1 MNAELTNSDIA
12 EATIG
17 PRSRVATSPDELK
30 GCKWELEA
38 DTEKFIETIE
48 VFLVTSQKRE
58 YLLIVLDSENCLQLC
73 LGRVQCVNSASEFSV
88 WWHGESNFHVRNP

>member
-48 VFLVTSQKRE
+48 VFLVTPHPPKKRI
-58 YLLIVLDSENCLQLC
+58 LANSSGFRKLFTIM
-73 LGRVQCVNSASEFSV
+73 LGASTMC
-88 WWHGESNFHVRNP
+88 